1 MRRRRASSLEA
12 VWTRYFPLSIE
23 VRELIKAGR
32 IGEVLR
38 VTADNSFGDKPEE
51 KFGTEHRMV
60 NKDLAGGAL
69 LDCMVPI
76 LASSSC

>member
-1 MRRRRASSLEA
+1 MEA

-23 VRELIKAGR
+23 VRELIQSGK

-38 VTADNSFGDKPEE
+38 VTADNSFGDSPEE

-69 LDCMVPI
+69 LDSMLTLSFLIPMAGGCR
-76 LASSSC
+76 